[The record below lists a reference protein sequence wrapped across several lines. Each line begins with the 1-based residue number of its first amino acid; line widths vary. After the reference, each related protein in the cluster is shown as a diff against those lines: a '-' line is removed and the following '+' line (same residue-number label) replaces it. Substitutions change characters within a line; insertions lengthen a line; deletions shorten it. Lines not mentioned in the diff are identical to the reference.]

1 MNNFILDPYLHKIN
15 QKNSTRIFQICIAPS
30 CCVMN
35 LHLHKGWAL
44 SGLHGD
50 VVAINQSILSSL
62 YQLTLAVWDPGST
75 LNTESSKTI

>member
-1 MNNFILDPYLHKIN
+1 MYCSFLLCVCASPEFDPRYEPA
-15 QKNSTRIFQICIAPS
+15 Q
-30 CCVMN
+30 
-35 LHLHKGWAL
+35 GWAL

-75 LNTESSKTI
+75 LNTESSKTMI